1 MSFRTFHALAV
12 IAALALPS
20 AALAKT
26 AATETQVEL
35 PGPLKGA
42 LLKPDGK
49 ILATALILPGSGPTN
64 RDGDNPLGVSASTY
78 RLLAEGLADK
88 GVATLR
94 MDKRGMFASGPAAV
108 DPNRVFIADLAADAN
123 AWAAK
128 AKAETGVR
136 CVWLIGHSEGALVA
150 LVAAQTGK
158 DLCGVVLVA
167 GPGRPLGEVLRQ
179 QLKANPANAPIL
191 PPALKALDEL
201 EAGRKVDVSTL
212 HPVLAKGLFNPVVQ
226 DFLIA
231 AFRYDP
237 VALARSYKGPL
248 VVVQGTTDIQVS
260 LEDARLL
267 AGAREGVVLVQVAG
281 ANHLLKAAPADR
293 DANVATYSNPSLPLA
308 PGVVDPIA
316 DFLLKARRG
325 AN

>member
-1 MSFRTFHALAV
+1 MSFRMLPTLAV
-12 IAALALPS
+12 ITALACPTAVPAKDPS
-20 AALAKT
+20 T
-26 AATETQVEL
+26 DSQVEL
-35 PGPLKGA
+35 PGPLKGT
-42 LLKPDGK
+42 LLKPEGK

-64 RDGDNPLGVSASTY
+64 RDGENPLGVSASTY
-78 RLLAEGLADK
+78 RLLAEGLAGK

-94 MDKRGMFASGPAAV
+94 MDKRGMFASAPAAA

-128 AKAETGVR
+128 AKAETGVS

-158 DLCGVVLVA
+158 DLCGIVLIS

-179 QLKANPANAPIL
+179 QLEANPANAPIL

-201 EAGRKVDVSTL
+201 EAGRRADVSPL
-212 HPVLAKGLFNPVVQ
+212 HPALAQGLFNPVVQ

-237 VALARSYKGPL
+237 VALVRSYKGPVL
-248 VVVQGTTDIQVS
+248 VVQGTTDIQVS
-260 LEDARLL
+260 LEDAQLL
-267 AGAREGVVLVQVAG
+267 TGARKGVAFAEIIG
-281 ANHLLKAAPADR
+281 ANHVLKTAPMDRAA
-293 DANVATYSNPSLPLA
+293 NIATYSDPALPLA
-308 PGVVDPIA
+308 PGVIDPIA
-316 DFLLKARRG
+316 SFLLKPHHV